1 MAAGMKR
8 YLAGVLVGLAAL
20 FGAAQGA
27 QALDCPNS
35 PMRVLVI
42 GDSLADGLW
51 MSFRRAFAQCG
62 TMDVVR
68 LTKVSDGLAKTSG
81 QGWIQRYMHRAGA
94 PKDKMSDIVVV
105 QMGANDITAIRN
117 GRTRESFNT
126 DTWNALYAQRVGQM
140 TRTLGANASKVY
152 WLGLPVVG
160 NTDWEPSYQIISALQ
175 AAAVRKAGGTF
186 IDIHE
191 LTKFGTGDFSMAG
204 KIGGQLMRLRA
215 PDKVHF
221 TKPGYDYV
229 ASVVLNDVAKVI
241 ANHNR
246 RIALQDVQLQ

>member
-1 MAAGMKR
+1 MKR
-8 YLAGVLVGLAAL
+8 YLLGALLGVAAMFGGAGASDAVELN
-20 FGAAQGA
+20 
-27 QALDCPNS
+27 CPKS
-35 PMRVLVI
+35 PMRVVI
-42 GDSLADGLW
+42 LGDSLADGLW
-51 MSFRRAFAQCG
+51 MSINGTFAQCD
-62 TMDVVR
+62 TMSVVR
-68 LTKVSDGLAKTSG
+68 LTKVSDGLAKSSG
-81 QGWIQRYMHRAGA
+81 QDWIQRYLHRAGA
-94 PKDKMSDIVVV
+94 PSDKTSDIVIV
-105 QMGANDITAIRN
+105 QIGANDITAIRN

-126 DTWNALYAQRVGQM
+126 DIWNALYAQRVSEI
-140 TRTLGANASKVY
+140 TNTLGAHATEFY

-160 NTDWEPSYQIISALQ
+160 NTDYEPAYQIISALQ
-175 AAAVRKAGGTF
+175 ADAVKKAGGTF

-204 KIGGQLMRLRA
+204 KIGGQLMQLRA

-229 ASVVLNDVAKVI
+229 ASVVLDDVARVI